1 MKSKD
6 QILLEQAYLKILKNS
21 NILNE
26 GDIDID
32 FYRLKEDERREEA
45 KRIRKSHE
53 LHGAF
58 DRDGNF
64 RHRGVLPSDPWEGYS
79 DELKDA
85 LLGKYVPGHHF
96 EVKLLHEIE
105 RGKFEGNEYLDKKNP
120 PVPKEYRSVDGI
132 IIEPGK
138 IYRFDPEE
146 NSLKPL

>member
-32 FYRLKEDERREEA
+32 FYRRKEDERREEA

-58 DRDGNF
+58 DRDGNP
-64 RHRGVLPSDPWEGYS
+64 RHFGADPWEGYS
-79 DELKDA
+79 DQLKSA
-85 LLGKYVPGHHF
+85 LIDLYYPGQKF
-96 EVKLLHEIE
+96 EVKLLHDNMD
-105 RGKFEGNEYLDKKNP
+105 GTFEGNKCLDEIS
-120 PVPKEYRSVDGI
+120 KELRTVDGI
-132 IIEPGK
+132 TLEPGK
-138 IYRFDPEE
+138 MYRFDPDEG
-146 NSLKPL
+146 SLKPL